1 MDPIAAYCQS
11 VTDAVRRIQ
20 NEQRDAMDAVAA
32 LLADKV
38 AEGRSI
44 YITGCSHSS
53 IFAQEVYYRAGGFLL
68 MNPILLPGMTLDVRP
83 VTLTS
88 RYERISGIAEAVL
101 SGSPIEAGDVLIVA
115 SVSGRNDVP
124 VEMALW
130 ARDQGIT
137 VVALTS
143 VAYSEAVTSRH
154 ASGRRLFEIADM
166 ILDLMCPEGDAV
178 LDIAGLPVKTGAIST
193 VTGITIMHAVVS
205 ETLRLLVA
213 RGMTPPVFMSG
224 NRDGG
229 DAYNQALLA
238 RYRTQ
243 IHYM

>member
-88 RYERISGIAEAVL
+88 RYERISGDCR
-101 SGSPIEAGDVLIVA
+101 SGVVRLADR
-115 SVSGRNDVP
+115 SG
-124 VEMALW
+124 
-130 ARDQGIT
+130 GT
-137 VVALTS
+137 
-143 VAYSEAVTSRH
+143 
-154 ASGRRLFEIADM
+154 
-166 ILDLMCPEGDAV
+166 C
-178 LDIAGLPVKTGAIST
+178 
-193 VTGITIMHAVVS
+193 
-205 ETLRLLVA
+205 
-213 RGMTPPVFMSG
+213 
-224 NRDGG
+224 
-229 DAYNQALLA
+229 
-238 RYRTQ
+238 
-243 IHYM
+243 

>member
-1 MDPIAAYCQS
+1 MLI
-11 VTDAVRRIQ
+11 
-20 NEQRDAMDAVAA
+20 
-32 LLADKV
+32 
-38 AEGRSI
+38 
-44 YITGCSHSS
+44 
-53 IFAQEVYYRAGGFLL
+53 
-68 MNPILLPGMTLDVRP
+68 NPIFLPGMTLDVRP

-101 SGSPIEAGDVLIVA
+101 SDSPIESGDVLIVA

-130 ARDQGIT
+130 ARERGIS
-137 VVALTS
+137 VIALTS
-143 VAYSEAVTSRH
+143 MAYSQAVASRH
-154 ASGRRLFEIADM
+154 ASGHRLYEIADFV
-166 ILDLMCPEGDAV
+166 LDLMCPEGDAV
-178 LDIAGLPVKTGAIST
+178 LELAGLPVKTGAIST
-193 VTGITIMHAVVS
+193 VTGITIMHAVIS
-205 ETLRLLVA
+205 ETLRLLVE

-238 RYRTQ
+238 QYRTQ